1 MWVKTHGLASFI
13 CDICV
18 LKQLNTDSMERPVI
32 TAEQQAILDSNENI
46 RINAVAGSGKTTTLI
61 AYAKTRPAGSRIL
74 YLAFNRSVK
83 LEASRRFEEEGLPQV
98 RVETAHSLAYRA
110 IIPGSRYRVRM
121 QQYKSHEIVA
131 LLQLQGSGE
140 KHTEYILATHI
151 LRFITYFCNSAARKV
166 QELNYID
173 VVTDKNARKYVKQ
186 HYAQIERGT
195 RLILAQM
202 DTAQIDITH
211 DFYLKKFQLSQ
222 PALPYDYILFDE
234 GQDASG
240 AMLDIFLQQP
250 SIKVIVGDTHQ
261 QIYGWRHAVNS
272 LEQTSFR
279 RFRLSTSF
287 RFYPSH
293 AELATQILAWKNKA
307 DASLEL
313 VEIIGK
319 GQRKERKTK
328 ATLARTNLGLLLAA
342 VDYSSDP
349 RNPRKI
355 YFEGNINSYTY
366 ADDGASLYDVLNLQL
381 DQRDRIRDPLVSS
394 MHSLGDLED
403 YVEKTEDQQMGMMV
417 ELVKEYGNQLPAII
431 RELKDMHIGDEDR
444 DKAAMIFSTVHRAKG
459 MEYDEVFLASDFVNE
474 KKLDRWLADK
484 ENVAD
489 KNKLNEEINLLYVA
503 VTRTRHWLH
512 IPESLLPVGFPP
524 KPHIQVLKPE
534 EKKKTS
540 MDKPISRPYWKQ
552 RLEQELQG
560 QDQRFRQHKGREKR
574 SVNNSGTFWTD
585 ERDEEL
591 RDLYE
596 RGISIAVIAEE
607 MNCNKGAI
615 VARLKKFDH
624 FQ

>member
-1 MWVKTHGLASFI
+1 
-13 CDICV
+13 
-18 LKQLNTDSMERPVI
+18 
-32 TAEQQAILDSNENI
+32 
-46 RINAVAGSGKTTTLI
+46 
-61 AYAKTRPAGSRIL
+61 
-74 YLAFNRSVK
+74 
-83 LEASRRFEEEGLPQV
+83 
-98 RVETAHSLAYRA
+98 
-110 IIPGSRYRVRM
+110 
-121 QQYKSHEIVA
+121 
-131 LLQLQGSGE
+131 
-140 KHTEYILATHI
+140 
-151 LRFITYFCNSAARKV
+151 
-166 QELNYID
+166 
-173 VVTDKNARKYVKQ
+173 
-186 HYAQIERGT
+186 
-195 RLILAQM
+195 
-202 DTAQIDITH
+202 
-211 DFYLKKFQLSQ
+211 
-222 PALPYDYILFDE
+222 
-234 GQDASG
+234 
-240 AMLDIFLQQP
+240 
-250 SIKVIVGDTHQ
+250 
-261 QIYGWRHAVNS
+261 
-272 LEQTSFR
+272 
-279 RFRLSTSF
+279 
-287 RFYPSH
+287 
-293 AELATQILAWKNKA
+293 
-307 DASLEL
+307 
-313 VEIIGK
+313 
-319 GQRKERKTK
+319 
-328 ATLARTNLGLLLAA
+328 
-342 VDYSSDP
+342 
-349 RNPRKI
+349 
-355 YFEGNINSYTY
+355 
-366 ADDGASLYDVLNLQL
+366 
-381 DQRDRIRDPLVSS
+381 
-394 MHSLGDLED
+394 
-403 YVEKTEDQQMGMMV
+403 MGMMV

-574 SVNNSGTFWTD
+574 SINNSGTFWTD